1 MLIHMWCNIYIL
13 LYRLRTR
20 HCGFAGVS
28 ASSRAALSGKAIASG
43 WCVIPL
49 HAALVLLTTTPTF
62 GVAAA
67 LAQTTAQPQAPAT
80 FRSGVEVVTV
90 AAAVRD
96 SRGRVVRDLAKAD
109 FQVFDDGVATP
120 IQDFY
125 AGNSQVSLALLLDIS
140 GSMGVGGNMDRARA
154 AVRSVLAG
162 MTSQGDEAA
171 LYTFDSKLN
180 EVVSFT
186 TELDQIRSVNL
197 AGRPWGTTSLYDA
210 IAEAA
215 KTVSDRA
222 NRHRAV
228 LVITDGVDTA
238 SQMKPPEV
246 SGIASSIDVPV
257 YLLTV
262 VNPLDHPGGE
272 FAVLKAAGEASNVAT
287 LVDLARWTGGDM
299 RICSMPE
306 HTEAAVRDLFAELRY
321 QYLIT
326 FEPSRRAGWHPLEIR
341 TPNKS
346 LVVHARGGYVAAA
359 P

>member
-1 MLIHMWCNIYIL
+1 MWCNLYIL
-13 LYRLRTR
+13 LYGLRAWPP
-20 HCGFAGVS
+20 GLIEVS
-28 ASSRAALSGKAIASG
+28 ASSRAARGGKVIASG
-43 WCVIPL
+43 WRVIPL
-49 HAALVLLTTTPTF
+49 HVALVLLTTTPTF
-62 GVAAA
+62 GIAEAS
-67 LAQTTAQPQAPAT
+67 AQTMAQPQGPAT

-96 SRGRVVRDLAKAD
+96 SRGRVVRTLAKAD
-109 FQVFDDGVATP
+109 FQVFDDGALTP

-154 AVRSVLAG
+154 AVGSVLAG
-162 MTSQGDEAA
+162 MTSRGDEAA
-171 LYTFDSKLN
+171 LYTFDSKLV
-180 EVVSFT
+180 EVVAFT
-186 TELDQIRSVNL
+186 TELDRIRSVDL

-210 IAEAA
+210 IAETA

-238 SQMKPPEV
+238 SQMKPSEV

-272 FAVLKAAGEASNVAT
+272 FSVLRAAGEASNIAT

-299 RICSMPE
+299 RVCSMPE

-326 FEPSRRAGWHPLEIR
+326 FEPGRRAGWHPLEIR
-341 TPNKS
+341 TPNKN